1 MIRFRSLKCVPASV
15 DPSFFFD
22 KIILK
27 RSVGI
32 LDKNHKNTSIGIG
45 ITLLNINNKWAL
57 PKIQSLK
64 QGEACAK
71 NASAAYN

>member
-1 MIRFRSLKCVPASV
+1 VSASV

-64 QGEACAK
+64 QD
-71 NASAAYN
+71 

>member
-1 MIRFRSLKCVPASV
+1 MIRFRSLKCVSASV

-45 ITLLNINNKWAL
+45 ITHLNINHKRFWSGL
-57 PKIQSLK
+57 FTKILRPQRFR
-64 QGEACAK
+64 
-71 NASAAYN
+71 